1 MAHRHVKMQPVN
13 YSHSSPRT
21 GVNIVDVLEGQITIR
36 ARPETIFPYLVEPM
50 LLPLWSPTE
59 ARVARIGRKKHGVG
73 ARLRVEF
80 VAHGLDPVEYEIIC
94 QEATRLV
101 SRFTGTMSGEDIWT
115 LTPDDRRTKVHNRMV
130 FHQPEDFLT
139 LVGWKTVGRM
149 IAERDVRNKM
159 PLLKRAVEEQW
170 RPAGA

>member
-1 MAHRHVKMQPVN
+1 
-13 YSHSSPRT
+13 
-21 GVNIVDVLEGQITIR
+21 VNIVDVLEGQITIR
-36 ARPETIFPYLVEPM
+36 ARPETIFPYLVEPT

-59 ARVARIGRKKHGVG
+59 ARVARVGRKKHGVG

-115 LTPDDRRTKVHNRMV
+115 LTPDDRQTKVHNRMV

-159 PLLKRAVEEQW
+159 PLLKRAVEELW
-170 RPAGA
+170 RPAED